1 MFLKHL
7 IWLLTVF
14 CQNQKYTVLTVSL
27 SAFVLLLPLP
37 ELTEPEAVD
46 DGILYA
52 DSPGEKVAM
61 ERTRRERRRRKIIKE
76 LFETEKAYL
85 NHLELIH
92 KVRWIDLWMWVL
104 RMSGLY
110 QIMTCVCFL
119 HQYHCE
125 MFINLCIFQ
134 HQTHVIIRCS
144 SVSHLC
150 ILR

>member
-27 SAFVLLLPLP
+27 SLVSVFVLLLPLP
-37 ELTEPEAVD
+37 ELTEPDAVD

-110 QIMTCVCFL
+110 QIMWVFFT
-119 HQYHCE
+119 
-125 MFINLCIFQ
+125 
-134 HQTHVIIRCS
+134 
-144 SVSHLC
+144 SVS
-150 ILR
+150 LRNVHTFMYFPTPNACYY